1 MMRTGI
7 RNIDQYHSFY
17 PRKEKPN
24 HTSYNLG
31 FLFMNSTNFLPSN
44 PKSLQDAA
52 ICPRIYKAGQTMLT
66 YTHINQYPPEM
77 KCQIMIIT
85 VLVLPNS
92 LSNTKSMLH
101 ALGSV
106 SDTKSL
112 THHRTY
118 QRRGLTNILHVNN

>member
-52 ICPRIYKAGQTMLT
+52 ICPRIYKAGQTMLDLYT
-66 YTHINQYPPEM
+66 YKSIPTRNEM
-77 KCQIMIIT
+77 
-85 VLVLPNS
+85 
-92 LSNTKSMLH
+92 SNYDNYST
-101 ALGSV
+101 
-106 SDTKSL
+106 
-112 THHRTY
+112 
-118 QRRGLTNILHVNN
+118 GLAKFLIKH